1 MQLKENGLLIK
12 IKEKLLHLFNK
23 VFLKNNK
30 QLLLEKPSLND
41 DKNKILNIDDSQ
53 VERFYKMLDNLNSN
67 RETQLLIDI
76 VKAKKYTDEENIW
89 VKILKQ

>member
-12 IKEKLLHLFNK
+12 IKEKLSHLFNK

-76 VKAKKYTDEENIW
+76 VKAKKYTDEENI
-89 VKILKQ
+89 

>member
-76 VKAKKYTDEENIW
+76 VKAKKYTDEENI
-89 VKILKQ
+89 